1 MNRTVMLGVAAFAAV
16 TFAAGVPVLWA
27 PADGVQRAA
36 PREQAQ
42 KPPERKPPT
51 SQPPATQPPATQ
63 PPATQPP
70 AGRAVP
76 RAPQGSPQG
85 QQRAVPREQ
94 PQEHGRPEAR
104 GHFGPYWPP
113 FYPFPYVPW
122 YYPYGYYPPYGYPY
136 PFESYGSV
144 RLDVD
149 QKSASVFAD
158 GFYVGVVDDFDG
170 IFQHLNL
177 KVGEHHLEIAAGGY
191 ETLTFDVNIQAGRT
205 ITCRG
210 LMVPIL
216 L

>member
-1 MNRTVMLGVAAFAAV
+1 MGGQRLAAILDRTGHRS
-16 TFAAGVPVLWA
+16 TPS
-27 PADGVQRAA
+27 R
-36 PREQAQ
+36 
-42 KPPERKPPT
+42 T
-51 SQPPATQPPATQ
+51 S
-63 PPATQPP
+63 
-70 AGRAVP
+70 
-76 RAPQGSPQG
+76 
-85 QQRAVPREQ
+85 
-94 PQEHGRPEAR
+94 R
-104 GHFGPYWPP
+104 GTTRTGTIRHTGTRIP
-113 FYPFPYVPW
+113 
-122 YYPYGYYPPYGYPY
+122 
-136 PFESYGSV
+136 SSLYGSV
-144 RLDVD
+144 RLDID